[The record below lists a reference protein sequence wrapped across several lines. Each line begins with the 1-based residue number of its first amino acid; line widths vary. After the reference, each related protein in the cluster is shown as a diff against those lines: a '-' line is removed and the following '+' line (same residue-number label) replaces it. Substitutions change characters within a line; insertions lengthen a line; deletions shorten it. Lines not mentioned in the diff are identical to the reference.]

1 MDHQLIPRV
10 SKLIEDYTCL
20 QKEIEGLKQVR
31 NRYAVMKKPI
41 TFPSNDQLRLTE
53 GNAEVGQIIMF
64 KVKGE
69 TVYSVVTKINPS
81 VVSVKDL
88 ILKINEKNYIEF
100 YINEQVN
107 IVHKGNLGYT
117 RKIRIVNCEEYC
129 VL

>member
-88 ILKINEKNYIEF
+88 ILKINEIY
-100 YINEQVN
+100 YD
-107 IVHKGNLGYT
+107 
-117 RKIRIVNCEEYC
+117 
-129 VL
+129 

>member
-1 MDHQLIPRV
+1 
-10 SKLIEDYTCL
+10 
-20 QKEIEGLKQVR
+20 
-31 NRYAVMKKPI
+31 MKKPI

-88 ILKINEKNYIEF
+88 ILKINEKNYIEL

-117 RKIRIVNCEEYC
+117 RNIRIVNHNEYS
-129 VL
+129 VY